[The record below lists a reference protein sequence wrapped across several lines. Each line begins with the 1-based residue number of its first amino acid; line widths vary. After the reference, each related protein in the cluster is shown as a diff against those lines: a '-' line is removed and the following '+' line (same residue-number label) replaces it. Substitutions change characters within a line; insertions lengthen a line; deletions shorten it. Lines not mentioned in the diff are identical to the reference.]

1 MRSPGRS
8 SVCDCAPSPINSGR
22 VEIVTPDCRTNYP
35 CRSSVASDRLSGA
48 ALVSQRRS
56 TTGRPTTRAPRTA
69 VRCGAP
75 LCRCCSRAGPGRV
88 DPSRFGHSPSTP
100 AATASVAWTSAT
112 WTCQSRSA
120 PPLDERQGDHDPLG
134 VGEGLARG
142 GAGWLGIHGPDLHAG
157 QGPGLV
163 LSTPTGAA
171 LLVTSTQRL
180 PEAKT
185 IKNRVHL
192 DPTTGADDRAGEIE
206 RLLQLGARRRP
217 LFPPHGGACF
227 RAHRT
232 GSRPRPEH
240 RPMNQ
245 RSPTHTSQHC

>member
-1 MRSPGRS
+1 M
-8 SVCDCAPSPINSGR
+8 
-22 VEIVTPDCRTNYP
+22 
-35 CRSSVASDRLSGA
+35 
-48 ALVSQRRS
+48 
-56 TTGRPTTRAPRTA
+56 
-69 VRCGAP
+69 
-75 LCRCCSRAGPGRV
+75 
-88 DPSRFGHSPSTP
+88 
-100 AATASVAWTSAT
+100 AWTSAT

-134 VGEGLARG
+134 VGEVLARG

-206 RLLQLGARRRP
+206 RLLQLGARRVDI
-217 LFPPHGGACF
+217 GQTGAESWTVL
-227 RAHRT
+227 AD
-232 GSRPRPEH
+232 PEGNE
-240 RPMNQ
+240 RCAAEENAGRLMAVA
-245 RSPTHTSQHC
+245 SWGIDEGVG